1 MTKNQTTIVII
12 LAVLVLGGMIVGV
25 IMRQNGGVPLL
36 GGQNGGSEGPGG
48 AGSSS
53 TASAPPPVYTPT
65 VPENATATKPVVS
78 APAAPN
84 VTEQLGIFNMTVSA
98 SGFSPSNITVPEG
111 NLVQIKI
118 TATGGTYDFTIPYMG
133 ISSVIPKGTT
143 QTVSFGATSAGTFAF
158 SCDKD
163 CPQSGKIGG
172 TIVVLPK

>member
-1 MTKNQTTIVII
+1 MDKKQTLIVII
-12 LAVLVLGGMIVGV
+12 LAVLVLGGLIVGIV
-25 IMRQNGGVPLL
+25 LRQNGSVPYL
-36 GGQNGGSEGPGG
+36 GGPNGGPGG
-48 AGSSS
+48 SGPSS
-53 TASAPPPVYTPT
+53 TAPTPPPVYTPT
-65 VPENATATKPVVS
+65 VPQNATATKPVVS

-98 SGFSPSNITVPEG
+98 SGFSPANITVPEG

-172 TIVVLPK
+172 TIIVLPK

>member
-1 MTKNQTTIVII
+1 MTQKQTIIVIV
-12 LAVLVLGGMIVGV
+12 LALVVLGGLIVGV
-25 IMRQNGGVPLL
+25 IMRNGETPGIVGPTGSKPGAAGTAATSSPLQTQ
-36 GGQNGGSEGPGG
+36 G
-48 AGSSS
+48 
-53 TASAPPPVYTPT
+53 YIPT
-65 VPENATATKPVVS
+65 VPKNATATVPAQS

-98 SGFSPSNITVPEG
+98 SGFSPSTITVKQG
-111 NLVQIKI
+111 NLVQLKI
-118 TATGGTYDFTIPYMG
+118 TAVGGTYDFTIPYMG

-172 TIVVLPK
+172 TIIVIPK